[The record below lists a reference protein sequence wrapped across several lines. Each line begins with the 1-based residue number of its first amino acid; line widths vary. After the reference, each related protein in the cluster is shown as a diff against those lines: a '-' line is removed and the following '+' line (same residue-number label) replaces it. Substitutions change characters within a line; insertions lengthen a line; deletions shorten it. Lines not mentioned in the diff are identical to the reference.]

1 MKPFHFV
8 TVCGSLRSGS
18 FNAALLRVA
27 EAELVRLGGTFDRYD
42 EIREIPPYDEDLD
55 TDPPPLI
62 CELRA
67 AVVASDGVLSASP
80 AYNGAITGASKDW
93 VDWMSRPFGH
103 WALGGK
109 HVGIIT
115 ASIGPNGGGAAAE
128 YLQRINRAMKAN
140 VISPVVSVGSVHST
154 LDESAMLDGATTSL
168 VNELAQSLLI
178 TKSGAEVSDSLDR
191 QRYELVI
198 DDEVVA
204 YCTYDVVVAGDVTV
218 IDLLQVVTEDD
229 HRERGLDSFLTR
241 TVLDTIAATEGG
253 LVIPSCPF
261 VASYIDPRAQY
272 QSLVAV

>member
-1 MKPFHFV
+1 MTPTRGRIAPVKPLHFV

-62 CELRA
+62 SELRA
-67 AVVASDGVLSASP
+67 AVAASDGVLSASP
-80 AYNGAITGASKDW
+80 AYNGAITGALKDW

-103 WALGGK
+103 CALGGK
-109 HVGIIT
+109 HVGINT
-115 ASIGPNGGGAAAE
+115 ASIG
-128 YLQRINRAMKAN
+128 
-140 VISPVVSVGSVHST
+140 
-154 LDESAMLDGATTSL
+154 
-168 VNELAQSLLI
+168 
-178 TKSGAEVSDSLDR
+178 
-191 QRYELVI
+191 
-198 DDEVVA
+198 
-204 YCTYDVVVAGDVTV
+204 
-218 IDLLQVVTEDD
+218 LQVVTDDD